1 MSFLGQLGEYMSDW
15 RQIDKF
21 MKECERIPPRAYGEL
36 LQKKRHRGKSQRKKR
51 RGRKRKESFTGG
63 YYS

>member
-15 RQIDKF
+15 RQIEKSIN
-21 MKECERIPPRAYGEL
+21 ECERIPPRKYGEL

-51 RGRKRKESFTGG
+51 RGRK
-63 YYS
+63 